1 MPRKFGADEEFL
13 YSEDTMLNIVNPYA
27 GLLSS
32 EEEKKLGEQART
44 MGLLNLASTLF
55 AAGGPSPVR
64 QKLGTAF
71 AQGIP
76 AYMQGVQG
84 TYEQGVNAMLTKE
97 KIEEMRRKRT
107 EVEQIRK
114 LAPQLFQVTR
124 AEPTTGAFD
133 LGGMGPV
140 PEQPITGVRI
150 NRELLPALGALGP
163 AGMEYASQVAQF
175 EKSLRPERVTLK
187 PGEQVI
193 EPETGRVV
201 AKVAPTPDK
210 VDLGTHIAFYDPQNP
225 GKPIITLPKGKDP
238 KDLTSTELQVG
249 GQFNTQAAPFIS
261 LGQNYKKIET
271 AAKNPSAAGDISL
284 IFGYMKL
291 LDPASVVREGEFAT
305 AQNAGNIPE
314 SIYGMYNRAIRGE
327 RLAPTIREDFLG
339 QAKNLVRSQ
348 QEIYKQT
355 IEPRFDSIVQS
366 AKLNKQNVM
375 FNPFAGIDLTQT
387 QTPQPQTIKR
397 EIPTIS
403 QTMQSGVTS
412 GIKIRRIGD

>member
-1 MPRKFGADEEFL
+1 MA
-13 YSEDTMLNIVNPYA
+13 TLNEILGGNTTLA
-27 GLLSS
+27 GLLGA
-32 EEEKKLGEQART
+32 EAQAQAEQRAQNAA
-44 MGLLNLASTLF
+44 LLNFGLNALLRSQGQPGQPRPGLGQVLAAS
-55 AAGGPSPVR
+55 
-64 QKLGTAF
+64 
-71 AQGIP
+71 GIP
-76 AYMQGVQG
+76 AVGAYQESFDKTLTDAVKGLQVQ
-84 TYEQGVNAMLTKE
+84 ELL
-97 KIEEMRRKRT
+97 RKRQ
-107 EVEQIRK
+107 ESEQIRK
-114 LAPQLFQVTR
+114 LAPQVFQVTR

-140 PEQPITGVRI
+140 PEQPITGVRV

-225 GKPIITLPKGKDP
+225 TKPIITLPKGKDP

-355 IEPRFDSIVQS
+355 IEPRFESIVQS
-366 AKLNKQNVM
+366 ANLNKQNVM

-387 QTPQPQTIKR
+387 QTPQPQTTKR

>member
-1 MPRKFGADEEFL
+1 
-13 YSEDTMLNIVNPYA
+13 MLNITNPYA

-32 EEEKKLGEQART
+32 EEEKKLGQQAQT
-44 MGLLNLASTLF
+44 MGLLNLASALF

-64 QKLGTAF
+64 QGLGGAF
-71 AQGIP
+71 AQGLP

-84 TYEQGVNAMLTKE
+84 TYEQGINTMLTRE
-97 KIEEMRRKRT
+97 KIQEMQRKRN
-107 EVEQIRK
+107 EEEQIRK
-114 LAPQLFQVTR
+114 LAPQLFQTTR
-124 AEPTTGAFD
+124 APAQTIYDVEGETTIPGA
-133 LGGMGPV
+133 
-140 PEQPITGVRI
+140 ITGVSV

-163 AGMEYASQVAQF
+163 AGMEYASKVAEF

-193 EPETGRVV
+193 EPSTGRVV

-225 GKPIITLPKGKDP
+225 SKPIITLPKGKDP

-249 GQFNTQAAPFIS
+249 GQFNTQASPFIS
-261 LGQNYKKIET
+261 IGQNYKKIET

-291 LDPASVVREGEFAT
+291 LDPTSVVREGEFAT
-305 AQNAGNIPE
+305 AQNAGSVPDRIFAL
-314 SIYGMYNRAIRGE
+314 YNKALTGE
-327 RLAPTIREDFLG
+327 TLKSNIREDFVS

-366 AKLNKQNVM
+366 ANLNKQNVM
-375 FNPFAGIDLTQT
+375 FNPFAGIDLTPS
-387 QTPQPQTIKR
+387 QTPPSAPEVRK
-397 EIPTIS
+397 IPTI
-403 QTMQSGVTS
+403 QEQMQGGVMG
-412 GIKIRRIGD
+412 GITVRRIKD

>member
-1 MPRKFGADEEFL
+1 MATIQDILGGGIP
-13 YSEDTMLNIVNPYA
+13 A
-27 GLLSS
+27 GLLSP
-32 EEEKKLGEQART
+32 EQEAAAGQRAQNA
-44 MGLLNLASTLF
+44 GLLNLGFALLQASRGQPGQGRPGLGQIIGQ
-55 AAGGPSPVR
+55 AGPV
-64 QKLGTAF
+64 
-71 AQGIP
+71 
-76 AYMQGVQG
+76 GVQAYQQSFDK
-84 TYEQGVNAMLTKE
+84 TLTDTLRNIQVQDLLAK
-97 KIEEMRRKRT
+97 RR
-107 EVEQIRK
+107 ESEQIRQ
-114 LAPQLFQVTR
+114 LAPKLFQTTR
-124 AEPTTGAFD
+124 APSQTIYDVEGETTIPGA
-133 LGGMGPV
+133 V
-140 PEQPITGVRI
+140 TGVSV

-163 AGMEYASQVAQF
+163 AGMEYASKVAEF
-175 EKSLRPERVTLK
+175 EKSLRPERITLK

-193 EPETGRVV
+193 EPSTGRVV

-314 SIYGMYNRAIRGE
+314 SVYGMYNRAIRGE

-355 IEPRFDSIVQS
+355 IEPRFDSLVQS
-366 AKLNKQNVM
+366 ANLNKQNVM
-375 FNPFAGIDLTQT
+375 FNPFAGIDLTPS
-387 QTPQPQTIKR
+387 QTPPSAPEARKM
-397 EIPTIS
+397 PTI
-403 QTMQSGVTS
+403 QEQMRGGVMG
-412 GIKIRRIGD
+412 GITVRRIKD

>member
-1 MPRKFGADEEFL
+1 MATLQDFIGGGIP
-13 YSEDTMLNIVNPYA
+13 A
-27 GLLSS
+27 GLLDPAQMQAAEQRAQNSALINTFFSVLQASRGQPGQGRPGIGQIVGQAGPVGLQAYQQSFDRTLADTLKGLQVS
-32 EEEKKLGEQART
+32 E
-44 MGLLNLASTLF
+44 F
-55 AAGGPSPVR
+55 
-64 QKLGTAF
+64 
-71 AQGIP
+71 
-76 AYMQGVQG
+76 
-84 TYEQGVNAMLTKE
+84 
-97 KIEEMRRKRT
+97 RRKQ
-107 EVEQIRK
+107 EEAEKIRK
-114 LAPQLFQVTR
+114 LAPQVFQVTR

-140 PEQPITGVRI
+140 PEQPITGVRV

-163 AGMEYASQVAQF
+163 EGMDYATKISQF

-225 GKPIITLPKGKDP
+225 GRPIITLPKGKDP
-238 KDLTSTELQVG
+238 KDLTSIELQVG

-314 SIYGMYNRAIRGE
+314 SVYGMYNRAIRGE

-366 AKLNKQNVM
+366 ANLNKQNVM

-387 QTPQPQTIKR
+387 QAPPSQTTKR
-397 EIPTIS
+397 EVPTIS

>member
-1 MPRKFGADEEFL
+1 MATLQDFIGGGIP
-13 YSEDTMLNIVNPYA
+13 A
-27 GLLSS
+27 GLLDPAQMQAAEQRAQNSALINTFFS
-32 EEEKKLGEQART
+32 VLQASRGQPGQGRPGLGQIVGQAGPV
-44 MGLLNLASTLF
+44 GLQAYQQSFDKTLTDTLKNL
-55 AAGGPSPVR
+55 
-64 QKLGTAF
+64 Q
-71 AQGIP
+71 
-76 AYMQGVQG
+76 VQDLL
-84 TYEQGVNAMLTKE
+84 AKRKE
-97 KIEEMRRKRT
+97 S
-107 EVEQIRK
+107 EQIRR
-114 LAPQLFQVTR
+114 LAPQLFQTTR
-124 AEPTTGAFD
+124 APSQTIYDVEGETTIPGA
-133 LGGMGPV
+133 V
-140 PEQPITGVRI
+140 TGVSV

-163 AGMEYASQVAQF
+163 AGMEYASKVAEF

-193 EPETGRVV
+193 EPSTGRVV

-314 SIYGMYNRAIRGE
+314 SVYGMYNRAIRGE

-355 IEPRFDSIVQS
+355 IEPRFDSLVQS
-366 AKLNKQNVM
+366 ANLNKQNVM
-375 FNPFAGIDLTQT
+375 FNPFAGIDLTPS
-387 QTPQPQTIKR
+387 QTPPSAPEVRKM
-397 EIPTIS
+397 PTI
-403 QTMQSGVTS
+403 QEQMRGGVMG
-412 GIKIRRIGD
+412 GITVRRIKD

>member
-1 MPRKFGADEEFL
+1 MATLQDFIGGGIP
-13 YSEDTMLNIVNPYA
+13 A
-27 GLLSS
+27 GLLDPAQQQAAEQRAQNSALINTFFSVLQASRGQPGQGRPGIGQIVGQAGPVGLQAYQQSFDRTLADTLKGLQVS
-32 EEEKKLGEQART
+32 E
-44 MGLLNLASTLF
+44 F
-55 AAGGPSPVR
+55 
-64 QKLGTAF
+64 
-71 AQGIP
+71 
-76 AYMQGVQG
+76 
-84 TYEQGVNAMLTKE
+84 
-97 KIEEMRRKRT
+97 RRKQ
-107 EVEQIRK
+107 EEAEKIRK
-114 LAPQLFQVTR
+114 LAPQVFQVTR

-140 PEQPITGVRI
+140 PEQPITGVRV

-210 VDLGTHIAFYDPQNP
+210 VDLGTHVAFYDPQNP
-225 GKPIITLPKGKDP
+225 GRPIITLPKGKDP
-238 KDLTSTELQVG
+238 KDLTSMELQVG

-314 SIYGMYNRAIRGE
+314 SVYGMYNRAIRGE

-366 AKLNKQNVM
+366 ANLNKQNVM

-387 QTPQPQTIKR
+387 QAPPSQTTKR
-397 EIPTIS
+397 EVPTIS